1 MKRASR
7 FLAMAGAVALLASTS
22 ALLAQDNNAAPGG
35 QGGGGGRGG
44 RGGRGGPGGGFDS
57 EQMRQRVRDLMKVK
71 DDAEW
76 KIIDERITKVWDAR
90 REVGFGGGSG
100 MRMLFRPPGGDNQ
113 NSDQGN
119 RRRFGPE
126 PSAEEQALE
135 TAINKAN
142 ASKDELKAAMEKV
155 REAKKDKESKLAA
168 AQEELKKVLTVPQ
181 EAVAL
186 ALGLV
191 K

>member
-1 MKRASR
+1 
-7 FLAMAGAVALLASTS
+7 
-22 ALLAQDNNAAPGG
+22 
-35 QGGGGGRGG
+35 
-44 RGGRGGPGGGFDS
+44 
-57 EQMRQRVRDLMKVK
+57 MKVK